1 MASKTLKKKLVQKA
15 EENTR
20 VTKGTSKEQNVLK
33 EGVPNEHSRKHLD
46 NDKTTVGVSVG
57 ITKNMDNYE
66 SLRVDTWITD
76 TVKDNE
82 TVEEAYDRVLGIV
95 DNVLNNTVS
104 YYTAD

>member
-1 MASKTLKKKLVQKA
+1 MDSKTLKKKLVQKA

-20 VTKGTSKEQNVLK
+20 VTKGTSKEQSVLK

-95 DNVLNNTVS
+95 DNVLNNAVS